1 MDEDRDDSQSLTS
14 SVVREETNAT
24 DRHDH
29 GTFSQAD
36 DIEKQL
42 VTFLKKLS
50 QLLKPEL

>member
-42 VTFLKKLS
+42 QCPEKVTAPRL
-50 QLLKPEL
+50 